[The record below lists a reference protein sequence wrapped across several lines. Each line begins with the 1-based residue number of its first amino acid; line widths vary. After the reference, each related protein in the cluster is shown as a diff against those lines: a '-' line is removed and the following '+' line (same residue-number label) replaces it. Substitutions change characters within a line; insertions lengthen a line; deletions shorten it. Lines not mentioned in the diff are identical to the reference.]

1 MIKLFLIMLVIS
13 AIPLFFL
20 WVFVHEGSHA
30 LAGKFLGFE
39 IKSFKPYPHKDK
51 EGNFLFGSVEFT
63 EEMIGITK
71 DLVLLAPYYMDEI
84 VCILSLLT
92 LATLQIIFPLVHLL
106 AIIPI
111 LLCLGPLVNSS
122 NGLIGLIRGRDTNLT
137 KVSKKKREKYIT
149 PISSILLSVIIILIS
164 VLTYLL

>member
-1 MIKLFLIMLVIS
+1 MLVIS

-51 EGNFLFGSVEFT
+51 K
-63 EEMIGITK
+63 GITK
-71 DLVLLAPYYMDEI
+71 DLVLLAPYYMDET

-92 LATLQIIFPLVHLL
+92 LATLQIIFPLAHLL

-122 NGLIGLIRGRDTNLT
+122 NGLIGLIRGKDTDLT

-149 PISSILLSVIIILIS
+149 PISSILLSIIIILIS